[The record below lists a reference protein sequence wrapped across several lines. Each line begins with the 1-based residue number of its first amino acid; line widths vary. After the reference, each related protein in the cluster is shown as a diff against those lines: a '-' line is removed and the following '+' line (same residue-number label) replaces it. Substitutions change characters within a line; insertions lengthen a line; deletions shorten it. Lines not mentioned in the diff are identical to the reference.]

1 MDKTITAEGILS
13 NLKTDGIN
21 ISVYDCVTSTNTLL
35 KQMAIDGKAEGE
47 VIIALSQTAG
57 RGRYGRKFYSDQGG
71 IYISILLRPTTTPNT
86 AVLTAAFAVAVSEAI
101 EKISGK
107 QTQIKWVNDIL
118 INSKKVCG
126 ILCEG
131 GFMGD
136 NGFVIVGIGINA
148 CPTENGFN
156 AEIKDVATTVFDAM
170 SPTLCEKLTAK
181 VIDNVF
187 YQYKN
192 IEKLEFLNTYR
203 QKNVVL
209 GEKVNIL
216 KQGKIIDSGTALAI
230 DDNCHL
236 IVQLSN
242 GVTTT
247 LSSGELS
254 VRI

>member
-1 MDKTITAEGILS
+1 MDKIITANGILS
-13 NLKTDGIN
+13 NLKTD
-21 ISVYDCVTSTNTLL
+21 SVNLLLYDCVTSTNTLL
-35 KQMAIDGKAEGE
+35 KQMALDGKSEGE

-57 RGRYGRKFYSDQGG
+57 RGRYDRKFYSDQGG
-71 IYISILLRPTTTPNT
+71 IYMSILLRPKTTPNT
-86 AVLTAAFAVAVSEAI
+86 AILTAATAVAVSDAI
-101 EKISGK
+101 EEIANKT
-107 QTQIKWVNDIL
+107 TQIKWVNDIL
-118 INSKKVCG
+118 IDSKKVCG

-131 GFMGD
+131 GIIGD
-136 NGFVIVGIGINA
+136 SSFIVVGIGINA

-156 AEIKDVATTVFDAM
+156 AEIKNVATTVFDAM

-247 LSSGELS
+247 LSSGEVS
-254 VRI
+254 VKL